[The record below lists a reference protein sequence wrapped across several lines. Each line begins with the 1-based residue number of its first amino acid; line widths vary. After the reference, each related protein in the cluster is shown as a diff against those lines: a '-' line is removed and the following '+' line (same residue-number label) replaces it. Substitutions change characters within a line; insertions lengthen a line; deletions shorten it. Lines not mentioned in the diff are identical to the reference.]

1 MENKVCGR
9 RDLLHPCAEIF
20 VVSQRCGKPTSS
32 LSAQGKRKIR
42 SPVGDESWLNSR
54 AEKTF
59 NELLKF
65 SS

>member
-1 MENKVCGR
+1 MMENKICGR
-9 RDLLHPCAEIF
+9 RDLLHTSPEIF
-20 VVSQRCGKPTSS
+20 FVSKRCGTIS

-42 SPVGDESWLNSR
+42 FAVRDESWLNSR

-59 NELLKF
+59 DELLKF

>member
-1 MENKVCGR
+1 VESLPG
-9 RDLLHPCAEIF
+9 
-20 VVSQRCGKPTSS
+20 S

-42 SPVGDESWLNSR
+42 SAVRDESWLNSR